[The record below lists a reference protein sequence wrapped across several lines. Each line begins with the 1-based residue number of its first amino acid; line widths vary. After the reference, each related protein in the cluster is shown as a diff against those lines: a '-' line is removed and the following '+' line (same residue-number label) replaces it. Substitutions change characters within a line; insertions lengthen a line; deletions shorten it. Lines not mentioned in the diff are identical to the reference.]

1 MTPARYEIYT
11 YEYGIDAQGNHSP
24 LDGGEFSFVPAVQ
37 TGWTVY
43 VREYDT
49 DDQDGD
55 WNEVYDTDFKTEDE
69 RDAAIAALQLQ
80 YPGADITSY

>member
-24 LDGGEFSFVPAVQ
+24 LDGGEFKFVPAVQ
-37 TGWTVY
+37 TGWSVY
-43 VREYDT
+43 VHEYDT
-49 DDQDGD
+49 DSDGD
-55 WNEVYDTDFKTEDE
+55 WDEVYGTDFKTKDE

-80 YPGADITSY
+80 YPGADIDSY